1 MAEVTI
7 AVVLDFLRSAL
18 QSNGVRVEKLVL
30 FGSQAKGNA
39 REDSDLDV
47 ALVSPDFEGKDIF
60 ERVDMTARAN
70 RETIRRFVVP
80 LDLVLLAPDEYESR
94 SSPVAA
100 FAREGRVFYET
111 QH

>member
-18 QSNGVRVEKLVL
+18 QSRGLRVEKLVV
-30 FGSQAKGNA
+30 FGSQAKGTA

-60 ERVDMTARAN
+60 ERVEMTAQAD

-100 FAREGRVFYET
+100 FAREGRVVSET

>member
-18 QSNGVRVEKLVL
+18 QSHGLRVEKLVL
-30 FGSQAKGNA
+30 FGSQASGTA

-47 ALVSPDFEGKDIF
+47 ALVSPDFVGKDIF
-60 ERVDMTARAN
+60 ERVEMTARAD
-70 RETIRRFVVP
+70 RDTIRRFVVP

-94 SSPVAA
+94 SSPVAS
-100 FAREGRVFYET
+100 FAREGRVVYEA
-111 QH
+111 QQ